1 MSQPR
6 GVHATTEEG
15 QPWSRHDEGCGAFT
29 PQPRYAE
36 RTQQHQPRPTPPN
49 VATAK
54 RQFRATDTYSHQ
66 RTKRRDTSPS
76 CTSTCK
82 SKPAPTGDEQPGR
95 PVRPPLVPRGFSE
108 STRSRDHFT
117 DREAGGLVCVLP
129 HLLSH
134 TARYSFP
141 GNGTG
146 TTPPCLRVV
155 RRTTVSEPGY
165 GAVHPGGRHVAGK
178 PGGQTDTFRAWRGR
192 RRRRVDSDC
201 AGELTRPRRRACA
214 DFCPRTRVTSVA

>member
-1 MSQPR
+1 MTCVDDLSPFLRVKWFGYDQGGCCQARPSATRPQETRVQP
-6 GVHATTEEG
+6 TTANADNADNRC
-15 QPWSRHDEGCGAFT
+15 SAD
-29 PQPRYAE
+29 
-36 RTQQHQPRPTPPN
+36 
-49 VATAK
+49 
-54 RQFRATDTYSHQ
+54 RAVTTNGHKLPAGS
-66 RTKRRDTSPS
+66 SS

-82 SKPAPTGDEQPGR
+82 SNPAPTGDEQPGR

-129 HLLSH
+129 HLLWH

-155 RRTTVSEPGY
+155 RRTTVSEPGLWCD
-165 GAVHPGGRHVAGK
+165 HPGGRHVAGNQEDRPTPSG
-178 PGGQTDTFRAWRGR
+178 PG
-192 RRRRVDSDC
+192 
-201 AGELTRPRRRACA
+201 
-214 DFCPRTRVTSVA
+214 VAEEGGGWTAIVPEN